1 MNIPSRTGDNNEELS
16 DVQMR
21 DNPAYQEISIST
33 QENEPHIYERVV
45 F

>member
-1 MNIPSRTGDNNEELS
+1 MDIPSPAGEELS
-16 DVQMR
+16 DVRMR
-21 DNPAYQEISIST
+21 DNPAYQEISRFT